1 MINYIILHKLSLDV
15 DFFHIFSRAFMTID
29 RAVCTG
35 GKIVSDFNVFFFFN
49 SAELNTVGLVAE
61 TTGNRGWINGG
72 SLSST
77 LKTAFNTLSRPLSL
91 ITMQHYTTLSCHSL
105 WDMWQTV
112 IYRPFCRGKPG
123 TLTLK
128 TVNRACTGG
137 KNFFSALEVNATWE
151 LSTLAAE
158 SKFPLNAQVTLGW
171 TVANLES
178 WKFEGWF
185 VCGESCHAR
194 ASPDQKDKNKASFK
208 PDFYYIMTQSLNQQ
222 KEKEKKKGCN
232 NSSVERKQLFVNL
245 FKYSVWS
252 QVVPHMCISKSEVTK
267 TKQHFK
273 PDFITNSFSYKVS
286 WPAKQNTEK
295 AAVQKVDRKLF
306 WVLLLL

>member
-1 MINYIILHKLSLDV
+1 MINYIILCKLSLDV
-15 DFFHIFSRAFMTID
+15 DFFLTFSWPLTGQC
-29 RAVCTG
+29 VPG
-35 GKIVSDFNVFFFFN
+35 GKKNSDFNVVVFFN

-137 KNFFSALEVNATWE
+137 KMFFSALEVNATWE

-171 TVANLES
+171 TVANLGS

-222 KEKEKKKGCN
+222 KKKK
-232 NSSVERKQLFVNL
+232 K
-245 FKYSVWS
+245 K
-252 QVVPHMCISKSEVTK
+252 K
-267 TKQHFK
+267 
-273 PDFITNSFSYKVS
+273 
-286 WPAKQNTEK
+286 K
-295 AAVQKVDRKLF
+295 AAITVVLRENNYLSTCLNVQFGHKLCHTCASANPR
-306 WVLLLL
+306 WQKQSNTLNQILLQTAFPTK